1 MLRRFRLE
9 EPESV
14 QEAAELLGRYGDSAK
29 VYAGGTELLL
39 AMKEGLVQ
47 YERLINVKTV
57 KGLNEV
63 KLDNGIIS
71 IGALCTHHQLETA
84 PLLKERLAALVELE
98 RNVANVRVRQAG
110 TIGGNLCFA
119 EPHADPGTLLL
130 ALGATL
136 VAEKASARREVS
148 AEDFFVDAYET
159 ALQEDEV
166 LTEIRIPAPAT
177 TSAVAYLKFGYL
189 ERPSVGVALAL
200 TLNGGIADAKIAV
213 GCAGP
218 APRRVPEAETVIKGK
233 SVEEAR
239 HNLADAGLSC
249 GSSRAGDQR
258 FTRRARLQGAYRR
271 CLAETCFPGG
281 DGAEVSTGATG
292 RPNTPLLSTSGEIHG
307 GESMSRAMSRH
318 SDAQTIPI
326 SFTLNGRL
334 QELDVE
340 PHELLLDTVRERLGL
355 DRRQAFLRRGGVRC
369 LHFAG

>member
-14 QEAAELLGRYGDSAK
+14 QEAAQLLGRYGDSAK

-47 YERLINVKTV
+47 YERLINVKKL

-63 KLDNGIIS
+63 KLDNGTIS

-84 PLLKERLAALVELE
+84 PLLRERLPALVELE

-136 VAEKASARREVS
+136 VAQKSSSRREIA

-159 ALQEDEV
+159 CLEADEV
-166 LTEIRIPAPAT
+166 LSEIRISAPGAK
-177 TSAVAYLKFGYL
+177 SGIAYLKFGYL
-189 ERPSVGVALAL
+189 ERPSVGVAIAL
-200 TLNGGIADAKIAV
+200 TLNGGISDARIAV

-218 APRRVPEAETVIKGK
+218 APKRVVEAEAMLEGK
-233 SVEEAR
+233 SMEEASR
-239 HNLADAGLSC
+239 NIPSAGQVA
-249 GSSRAGDQR
+249 GRAAQAISDLHGAQDYKEHIVGVLLKRAFQR
-258 FTRRARLQGAYRR
+258 AVGQG
-271 CLAETCFPGG
+271 
-281 DGAEVSTGATG
+281 
-292 RPNTPLLSTSGEIHG
+292 
-307 GESMSRAMSRH
+307 
-318 SDAQTIPI
+318 
-326 SFTLNGRL
+326 
-334 QELDVE
+334 
-340 PHELLLDTVRERLGL
+340 
-355 DRRQAFLRRGGVRC
+355 
-369 LHFAG
+369 